1 MTSTFFGLNIALR
14 GLMAQRQA
22 MDVTAHNI
30 SNAATEGFTRQEAV
44 MKAAPPFSVPCISR
58 EVQAG
63 QMGTGVEVDAIRRI
77 RDQFLDY
84 EIREQTS
91 ALGRWETKRDYLQ
104 QIESILNE
112 PSDSGIA
119 DAFSKMWAAW
129 YDLSNDPTSYVARAA
144 VIQTGNVL
152 ADSIRR
158 AALQLDSM
166 RQGADHEISTI
177 LSDTNSL
184 LTEIDELN
192 RQIVKVEV
200 SGDDANDLR
209 DRRDYLLDKLARTA
223 QVGYQE
229 QSDGSV
235 TVWLGPPRSGTPPPG
250 PPDLILVEM
259 ATGKLA
265 SLSWDSTTGQLS
277 SSLGG
282 DVTTSILNGE
292 LKALLDLRNGDLNPS
307 AADGIAGRL
316 EELADSLMREI
327 NGIVNPTGTA
337 EDFFVSTVG
346 HPSNA
351 QGIVVNPA
359 VAADPM
365 LIPAGAAGEPGDGSI
380 ALQVAQLLDKKVTVG
395 GGEMT
400 LEAWYQQ
407 IISRLGISAAESKA
421 LATNQS
427 LLVTQLTTNRESLSG
442 VSLDEEAAN
451 MIRFQRA
458 YEASARM
465 ITVMDEMLDKIVNDM
480 GLAGR

>member
-14 GLMAQRQA
+14 GLMAQQQA
-22 MDVTAHNI
+22 MEVTAHNV

-44 MKAAPPFSVPCISR
+44 MKAAPPFCVPCISR
-58 EVQAG
+58 AVQAG
-63 QMGTGVEVDAIRRI
+63 QLGTGVEVGAVRRL

-84 EIREQTS
+84 EIREQTW
-91 ALGRWETKRDYLQ
+91 ALGQWETKRDYLQ

-112 PSDSGIA
+112 PSDSGIG

-166 RQGADHEISTI
+166 RQGADHEINTI

-184 LTEIDELN
+184 LAEIDELN

-200 SGDDANDLR
+200 GGDNANDLR
-209 DRRDYLLDKLARTA
+209 DRRDYLLDKLARTV

-235 TVWLGPPRSGTPPPG
+235 TIWLGTPRSGTPPAG
-250 PPDLILVEM
+250 PPDLTLVEM

-265 SLSWDSTTGQLS
+265 SLSWDGTTEQLS

-282 DVTTSILNGE
+282 DISASVLSGE
-292 LKALLDLRNGDLNPS
+292 LRALLDLRNGDLNPRT
-307 AADGIAGRL
+307 ADGIAGRL
-316 EELADSLMREI
+316 EELADSLMTEI
-327 NGIVNPTGTA
+327 NGIVNPTGTGK
-337 EDFFVSTVG
+337 DFFVSTLSAPD
-346 HPSNA
+346 HA

-365 LIPAGAAGEPGDGSI
+365 LIPAGAAGQPGDGSI
-380 ALQVAQLLDKKVTVG
+380 ALQVAQLQNQKVTVG

-407 IISRLGISAAESKA
+407 IISRLGISAAEAEA

-427 LLVTQLTTNRESLSG
+427 LLVTQLTSNRESLGG

-465 ITVMDEMLDKIVNDM
+465 ITVMDEMLDRIINGM
-480 GLAGR
+480 GLVGR